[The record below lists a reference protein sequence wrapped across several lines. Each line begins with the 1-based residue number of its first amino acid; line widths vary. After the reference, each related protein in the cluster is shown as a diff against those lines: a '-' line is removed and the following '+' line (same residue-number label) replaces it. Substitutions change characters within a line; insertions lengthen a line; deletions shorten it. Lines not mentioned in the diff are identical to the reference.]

1 MLLGIAVTPADPGA
15 GSLLCSDSGPA
26 RVRSVPVFQ
35 GFVPPPHVDH
45 LPPRLPATASL
56 PCPGA
61 RPPEASPHRGPRD
74 MSVSDRTKLILA
86 FRSGDRCALPTCGRS
101 LTQRTDSGEWIRVG
115 EAAHIAGERPGAAR
129 HDPDLTSEA
138 RNAYDNLIYLCAN
151 CHSIIDQ
158 APGDYPVTRLVEIKS
173 DHERTVQVAM
183 EARLGTIRFPQLEA
197 ALADAARWFRDSP
210 SGASP
215 SDFHLL
221 APEEKLHRNGLG
233 DHSRNL
239 LSMGL
244 AAAGQVTAFLTARSR
259 TDPEFVPLLT
269 QGFLAEYRRLRRDG
283 SSGDA
288 LFEMMCAF
296 ATGGNPD
303 PTRNLVG
310 TAVVA
315 HLFES
320 CEIFEK

>member
-1 MLLGIAVTPADPGA
+1 MLPTIAVAPADPGA
-15 GSLLCSDSGPA
+15 GPLLCLDPGPA
-26 RVRSVPVFQ
+26 SVRSIPVRR
-35 GFVPPPHVDH
+35 GLHPPLQVAP
-45 LPPRLPATASL
+45 LAPRLPATASV
-56 PCPGA
+56 P
-61 RPPEASPHRGPRD
+61 RPLDAGPHAATHP
-74 MSVSDRTKLILA
+74 MSVSSRTKLILA
-86 FRSGDRCALPTCGRS
+86 FRSGDRCALPSCGRS
-101 LTQRTDSGEWIRVG
+101 LTRKTDSGEWIRIG
-115 EAAHIAGERPGAAR
+115 EAAHIAGERHGAAR
-129 HDPDLTSEA
+129 HDPDLTDDA
-138 RNAYDNLIYLCAN
+138 RNAYDNLIYVCAN

-158 APGDYPVTRLVEIKS
+158 APQDYPVARLFAIKS
-173 DHERTVQVAM
+173 DHERSVQAAM
-183 EARLGTIRFPQLEA
+183 EARLGAIRFPQLET
-197 ALADAARWFRDSP
+197 ALADATRWFRDSP
-210 SGASP
+210 AGALS
-215 SDFHLL
+215 SDFHLV
-221 APEEKLHRNGLG
+221 APEEKIHRNGLG

-244 AAAGQVTAFLTARSR
+244 AVAGQVTAFLTARSR

-288 LFEMMCAF
+288 LFETMCAF